1 MSGHGCDGCC
11 HGGAKQARKR
21 GSLEPPGVPRLPGK
35 VLPPCPAGEPTSPH
49 LQARREGH
57 PAVRTDEDSG
67 FDTLWLLKKMDS
79 RSEKQRREGARVR
92 SSRQRQRLRHLT
104 PGGSTTPATGRDAF
118 GLRVQQQPPG
128 PPPTPKRQDT
138 MERHTPSQGS
148 CFHFS
153 SHIKMNGLM
162 SPPPLHSHFT
172 VSYLV
177 FPDT

>member
-57 PAVRTDEDSG
+57 TAVRTDEDSG

>member
-49 LQARREGH
+49 LQARREG
-57 PAVRTDEDSG
+57 PTAVRTDEDSG

>member
-49 LQARREGH
+49 LQARWEGH
-57 PAVRTDEDSG
+57 TAVRTDEDSG